1 MSSSRLIRTA
11 ALVLGLLAPL
21 TLTACTGFR
30 PVYGDPA
37 VAEKVALIYG
47 DPANHYEQLFYND
60 LALRL
65 GKAQP
70 GADAPKLYVALR
82 LSSKYLTS
90 NTVGAY
96 DKPRRMTVTGRVTL
110 IGADGKVLFRG
121 FRSES
126 ADFTTSQ
133 QVLGTD
139 QAAADA
145 AERATHALADQI
157 RLTVLGLLAK

>member
-1 MSSSRLIRTA
+1 MLSSRFVRTA
-11 ALVLGLLAPL
+11 ALALGMLVPL

-37 VAEKVALIYG
+37 VVQQVELFYG
-47 DPANHYEQLFYND
+47 SPANHYEQIVYED

-65 GKAQP
+65 GKATP
-70 GADAPKLYVALR
+70 GAEAPKLYVALR

-96 DKPRRMTVTGRVTL
+96 DKPRRMTVTARITL
-110 IGADGKVLFRG
+110 IGADGKSLFRG

-145 AERATHALADQI
+145 AERASHALADGI